1 MNEDNEFSNGA
12 NGRFDGLKDVYAPGG
27 GLVRTMPPLVVD
39 AIKRLGAFLR
49 EKVEFTDK
57 VTLAGV
63 CTEFAALREVKDD
76 IELIEKEIGRRYDFM
91 RLALL
96 VERFD
101 AEDVKN
107 IKIDGVGRVNIQGD
121 VYVSVLAKDRE
132 ALYDWLRDEGKGDV
146 VKETVA
152 HPTLKAMMKARL
164 EAGDEIP
171 ACVKCEPY
179 SFVKIT
185 REK

>member
-1 MNEDNEFSNGA
+1 MSEDNEFSNGA
-12 NGRFDGLKDVYAPGG
+12 NGRFDGLNDVYRDGTRN
-27 GLVRTMPPLVVD
+27 VRDMPESVAA
-39 AIKRLGAFLR
+39 AIKRLGTFLR
-49 EKVEFTDK
+49 TKVGYDETPKLTELCREF
-57 VTLAGV
+57 G
-63 CTEFAALREVKDD
+63 ALRAVKAD
-76 IELIEKEIGRRYDFM
+76 IELIDKEIGRRYDFM

-96 VERFD
+96 TERFD

-107 IKIDGVGRVNIQGD
+107 LKIDGVGRVNIQGD